1 MNKFKSLVEKDG
13 EWPERLN
20 QEGPVSW
27 KSRQVDVQSSVLCGD
42 LGPNASRM
50 HVKKPLA
57 R

>member
-1 MNKFKSLVEKDG
+1 MHKFKRLVEKDV

-27 KSRQVDVQSSVLCGD
+27 KSWQEDVQSSVLCGD

-50 HVKKPLA
+50 DVKKPLA